1 MRCNIMVTSSH
12 PGKQRKFRYNAP
24 LHIKSKFLNAP
35 VSEDVTKEHGVKTLR
50 VIEGDT
56 VKVLRGD
63 HAGTE
68 GKVREVNVKHE
79 NVTVDGVSEVKA
91 DGKEVPRKIH
101 ASNLLI
107 TKLNTDDERRLTK
120 GGKK

>member
-1 MRCNIMVTSSH
+1 MVTSSH
-12 PGKQRKFRYNAP
+12 PGKQRKYRYNAP
-24 LHIKSKFLNAP
+24 LHIKSKFLNAH
-35 VSEDVTKEHGVKTLR
+35 VSDDVAREYGIKTLR

-56 VKVLRGD
+56 VKVMRGD

-68 GKVREVNVKHE
+68 GKVRGVDVKRE
-79 NVTVDGVSEVKA
+79 SVTVDGVSEVKA

-107 TKLNTDDERRLTK
+107 TKLNTDDERRLKKK
-120 GGKK
+120 GGKKE

>member
-1 MRCNIMVTSSH
+1 MITSSH
-12 PGKQRKFRYNAP
+12 PGKQRKYRYNAP
-24 LHIKSKFLNAP
+24 LHVRGKFLNAH
-35 VSEDVTKEHGVKTLR
+35 VSEDVSKEHGIKTLR

-68 GKVREVNVKHE
+68 GKVRGVDVKHE

-107 TKLNTDDERRLTK
+107 TKLNTDDARRLGKK

>member
-1 MRCNIMVTSSH
+1 MITSSQ
-12 PGKQRKFRYNAP
+12 PRKQRKYRYNAP
-24 LHIKSKFLNAP
+24 LHVKGKNLRAHM
-35 VSEDVTKEHGVKTLR
+35 SEELIKEHNIKTLR

-79 NVTVDGVSEVKA
+79 AVTVDGVSEVKA
-91 DGKEVPRKIH
+91 DGKEVPRQIH

-107 TKLNTDDERRLTK
+107 TKLNLDDERRLKK
-120 GGKK
+120 GAKA

>member
-1 MRCNIMVTSSH
+1 MVTSSQ
-12 PGKQRKFRYNAP
+12 PRKQRKFRYNAP
-24 LHIKSKFLNAP
+24 LHVKGKFLNAP
-35 VSEDVTKEHGVKTLR
+35 TSDEVSTEHGVKTLR

-63 HAGTE
+63 HKGTE
-68 GKVREVNVKHE
+68 GKVREVDVKHE
-79 NVTVDGVSEVKA
+79 RVTVDGVSEVKA

-101 ASNLLI
+101 ASNLLL
-107 TKLNTDDERRLTK
+107 TKLNTDDERRLGKK

>member
-1 MRCNIMVTSSH
+1 MVESSH
-12 PGKQRKFRYNAP
+12 PGKQRKFRYQAP
-24 LHIKSKFLNAP
+24 LHIKGKFLRAP
-35 VSEDVTKEHGVKTLR
+35 VNDEVTKEFGVKTLR

-68 GKVREVNVKHE
+68 GKVREVDVKHE
-79 NVTVDGVSEVKA
+79 SVTVDGVSEVKA
-91 DGKEVPRKIH
+91 DGKEVPRKVH
-101 ASNLLI
+101 ASNLQI
-107 TKLNTDDERRLTK
+107 TKLNTDDERRLGKK

>member
-1 MRCNIMVTSSH
+1 MVTSSQ
-12 PGKQRKFRYNAP
+12 PRKQRKYRYTAP
-24 LHIKSKFLNAP
+24 LHIKSKFLSAH
-35 VSEDVTKEHGVKTLR
+35 VAEDAAKEFGVKTIR

-56 VKVLRGD
+56 VKVMRGD
-63 HAGTE
+63 HTGTE
-68 GKVREVNVKHE
+68 GKVREVDVKRE
-79 NVTVDGVSEVKA
+79 SVTVDGVFEVKA

-107 TKLNTDDERRLTK
+107 TKLNTDDERRFKK

>member
-1 MRCNIMVTSSH
+1 MVTSSH

-24 LHIKSKFLNAP
+24 LHVKGRFLGAH
-35 VSEDVTKEHGVKTLR
+35 VSEDVAKEHGVKTLR

-56 VKVLRGD
+56 VKVMRGD

-68 GKVREVNVKHE
+68 GKVRGVDVKHE
-79 NVTVDGVSEVKA
+79 SITVDGVSEVKA

-107 TKLNTDDERRLTK
+107 TKLNTDDERRLKK
-120 GGKK
+120 GGKKE